1 MGIRATMRQGQPAWW
16 RVVLPG
22 SLRFL
27 LVACLIALC
36 IGLAT
41 GGESSSV
48 SGDFDSTL
56 KADMGAST
64 VALESKLSVSYQI
77 GDWTLGSA
85 SSLDS
90 SGWTAQGFT
99 ASGLLGGFTLD
110 SNLDFAPTTGS
121 FSRWSSSVEWG
132 LEGVSLSVQFE
143 LKPASTSLLI
153 SLSDESGDLPLDAS
167 VQFRS
172 TGADCDFAFYRADI
186 SATFPYCL
194 DISTNCGLTA
204 SGLERATFSVSG
216 IDIDRLPW
224 LSLDASVS
232 YTLTKKKLA
241 LTPVFDFGS
250 TESCIVI
257 TLTGDSTGQ
266 LSIDGIRITG
276 VHLTC
281 KIGDATV
288 EDEIH
293 LDPAE
298 YLLGKYWEALSLTYS
313 EAAGVDE
320 CWDPIEFSI
329 SAYYANKG
337 FPSYLVAEASGG
349 ISLGESRTIGLGF
362 GFELDTD
369 VGNIELLTFSF
380 EYSW

>member
-1 MGIRATMRQGQPAWW
+1 VAWA
-16 RVVLPG
+16 RSTGCVLG
-22 SLRFL
+22 VAML
-27 LVACLIALC
+27 LVAFTSAAAWGASSFTGSFKSELAVALPTDSYTIDEALC
-36 IGLAT
+36 LSYGVSDWSC
-41 GGESSSV
+41 SS
-48 SGDFDSTL
+48 F
-56 KADMGAST
+56 
-64 VALESKLSVSYQI
+64 
-77 GDWTLGSA
+77 
-85 SSLDS
+85 SLFGT
-90 SGWTAQGFT
+90 SGWTSQGFE
-99 ASGLLGGFTLD
+99 ARGLLGNLKLTSYLAFTPQSASFTSWKSTMAWTHADTSFGTTLE
-110 SNLDFAPTTGS
+110 LTPTGIS
-121 FSRWSSSVEWG
+121 
-132 LEGVSLSVQFE
+132 LLVSLSE
-143 LKPASTSLLI
+143 KG
-153 SLSDESGDLPLDAS
+153 GDLPLDAS

-186 SATFPYCL
+186 AATLPRCL
-194 DISTNCGLTA
+194 DVSADCGFTA

-224 LSLDASVS
+224 LSLDASLS
-232 YTLTKKKLA
+232 YTLNKKKLT
-241 LTPVFDFGS
+241 LTPVFDFGG

-257 TLTGDSTGQ
+257 TLAGDSTGQ
-266 LSIDGIRITG
+266 LSIGGIRITG

-281 KIGDATV
+281 RIGDATV
-288 EDEIH
+288 EDEVH

-369 VGNIELLTFSF
+369 VGDIELLTFSF